1 MYVITGKIGKKYLKN
16 ISRVRTNT
24 AMRRRRLVY
33 EGTKRKKLHF
43 GAPDKEYGLAE
54 PLLETLSEE
63 QLNEKKL
70 DFINKLSLVNNIDIE
85 KKQGNKIKIL
95 SGSKNVKLD

>member
-1 MYVITGKIGKKYLKN
+1 MSIFLWNVVYTYVITGKIGKKYLKN
-16 ISRVRTNT
+16 ISGVRTNT

-70 DFINKLSLVNNIDIE
+70 DFINQYIYIC
-85 KKQGNKIKIL
+85 IL
-95 SGSKNVKLD
+95 CICFCTLWT